1 MDRLFMHDL
10 RKEVDERFV
19 GFKPNGAS
27 IKPVHIAGGAFRSIL
42 GYTDTAQGIKILSY
56 VCDSKGETPRNTKD
70 AVTGKNRKMTLDEAL
85 DFVIKHLEGTSVPT
99 RGSAVDLSAVTRDD
113 ISSLRYTL
121 QKLVNVDSGVYGVGD
136 SMLSYTAGAA
146 NFVVKKSLYEDAGD
160 LVGYLIKIYCPEL
173 GEYISQI
180 LKDTNDPISMAFA
193 PVLGD
198 GETEQYEFPYTEDK
212 PLDRIAAFT
221 NADAL
226 SPKLKE
232 FLQALSD
239 SGKCLKAN
247 LEKHTNKL
255 PQLRLFN
262 LYCGIQVIRYLSLL
276 EAFYCDGN
284 IRPMLLDFSK
294 QSNSSIARTSVL
306 CYSQLH
312 KAISRFYAWAYAQEL
327 KDVKGCNKEE
337 LLASDVPYF
346 DRPNQRNENIPK
358 QLDGL
363 KSVWDMAKEEAKD
376 LPEVEAMLVF
386 GAAIN
391 DMTALE
397 ATGHPVNYMRK
408 LGTEIG
414 LLYPPTNLHVDK
426 RFVITDDVIEVILR
440 ACVLPGETLASADLC
455 NRLWE
460 RFGIIVGGSDGDIEK
475 LNQVGSIVYADA
487 DALNENWNTFAE
499 TLQSMNFAEQ
509 LPDGILQIGFGG
521 AGK

>member
-19 GFKPNGAS
+19 GFKPNGTS
-27 IKPVHIAGGAFRSIL
+27 IKPVHIAGGTFRSIL
-42 GYTDTAQGIKILSY
+42 GYTNTARGIKILSY
-56 VCDSKGETPRNTKD
+56 VCDAKGEPPKMKD
-70 AVTGKNRKMTLDEAL
+70 AATGRNRKMTLDEAL
-85 DFVIKHLEGTSVPT
+85 DAVIQYLDRTDLQN
-99 RGSAVDLSAVTRDD
+99 RGSAVDSSSVTRDE
-113 ISSLRYTL
+113 ISSFRYML
-121 QKLVNVDSGVYGVGD
+121 QKLVNVDSGVYGTDD

-160 LVGYLIKIYCPEL
+160 LIGYLIKVYCPEL
-173 GEYISQI
+173 SDYVVQI
-180 LKDTNDPISMAFA
+180 LSNANDPISLAFA
-193 PVLGD
+193 PVLND
-198 GETEQYEFPYTEDK
+198 GETEQYDFPYTDGK
-212 PLDRIAAFT
+212 PLDKIAAFSD
-221 NADAL
+221 ADSL
-226 SPKLKE
+226 NPKLQE
-232 FLQALSD
+232 YLNSLSE
-239 SGKCLKAN
+239 SGKCLKAH

-255 PQLRLFN
+255 TQLRMFN
-262 LYCGIQVIRYLSLL
+262 LFCSIHVIRYLSLL
-276 EAFYCDGN
+276 EAFYCNGN
-284 IRPMLLDFSK
+284 ARPILLDFSK

-312 KAISRFYAWAYAQEL
+312 KSISRFYAWAYAQEL
-327 KDVKGCNKEE
+327 KTVILCSKAE
-337 LLASDVPYF
+337 LLVSDVPYF
-346 DRPNQRNENIPK
+346 DKPNRRNENIPK

-363 KSVWDMAKEEAKD
+363 TSVWNMAKEEASD
-376 LPEVEAMLVF
+376 LPEDEALIVF

-426 RFVITDDVIEVILR
+426 RFAVTDDIVEVILR
-440 ACVLPGETLASADLC
+440 ACVSPGETLSSTNLR

-460 RFGIIVGGSDGDIEK
+460 RFGIIVGGSDGDIDK

-487 DALNENWNTFAE
+487 DALSENWNAFSE
-499 TLQSMNFAEQ
+499 TLQSMNLAEQ

-521 AGK
+521 A

>member
-19 GFKPNGAS
+19 GFKPNGTS
-27 IKPVHIAGGAFRSIL
+27 IKPVHIAGGAFRAIL
-42 GYTDTAQGIKILSY
+42 GFTDSAQGIKNLSY
-56 VCDSKGETPRNTKD
+56 VCDSKGEAPRSKKD
-70 AVTGKNRKMTLDEAL
+70 AVTGRNRKMTLDESL
-85 DFVIKHLEGTSVPT
+85 DFVMEYLEGTSVPN
-99 RGSAVDLSAVTRDD
+99 RGNAIDESTVTRDD
-113 ISSLRYTL
+113 VSSFRYTL
-121 QKLVNVDSGVYGVGD
+121 QKLVNVDKGVYGVGD
-136 SMLSYTAGAA
+136 SMLSYTAGSTY
-146 NFVVKKSLYEDAGD
+146 FVVKKSLYEDAGD
-160 LVGYLIKIYCPEL
+160 MVGYLIKVYCPEL
-173 GEYISQI
+173 GNYIAQV
-180 LKDTNDPISMAFA
+180 LKDANDPISLTFT
-193 PVLGD
+193 PVLKDGD
-198 GETEQYEFPYTEDK
+198 TEQYDFPYTDSK
-212 PLDRIAAFT
+212 PLDKIEAFREI
-221 NADAL
+221 DAL
-226 SPKLKE
+226 SPKLQE
-232 FLQALSD
+232 YITALAE

-247 LEKHTNKL
+247 LEKHANGLT
-255 PQLRLFN
+255 QLRLFN
-262 LYCGIQVIRYLSLL
+262 LFCGIQVIRYLSLL

-284 IRPMLLDFSK
+284 ARPMLLDFSK
-294 QSNSSIARTSVL
+294 QSNSSVARTSVL

-327 KDVKGCNKEE
+327 KTVIGCSKEE

-346 DRPNQRNENIPK
+346 DKPNKGNTNIPK

-363 KSVWDMAKEEAKD
+363 TSIWNMAKEEAEG
-376 LPEVEAMLVF
+376 LPEDEAMLVF

-426 RFVITDDVIEVILR
+426 RFVITDDIIEVILR
-440 ACVLPGETLASADLC
+440 ACVFPGETLPSADLR

-460 RFGIIVGGSDGDIEK
+460 RFGIIVGGSDGDIDK

-487 DALNENWNTFAE
+487 DALNENWNTFSE
-499 TLQSMNFAEQ
+499 TLQSMSFAEQ

-521 AGK
+521 TR